1 MVETPNKYVT
11 CYVKNGKVVDQHFLS
26 SPDEV
31 KTMEA
36 VGRAKGY
43 ETETYVIDCCSL
55 SEKSES
61 VENDIA
67 QSEEPSQQHKR
78 PWNKWVK
85 CIETGQVFPT
95 VRECSNQMGIPYM
108 TIINCIKNGNATRNY
123 HFVVE
128 YERTEAFRNMQNHT
142 KKIGSPPR
150 KIICVTTGKCYE
162 SVKDCLREC
171 HLPVNSFYRALHS
184 GSFIKGLLFRY
195 AE

>member
-1 MVETPNKYVT
+1 MVETSNKYVT

-43 ETETYVIDCCSL
+43 ETETYAIDCCSL

-95 VRECSNQMGIPYM
+95 VRECSSQMGIPYM
-108 TIINCIKNGNATRNY
+108 TLRMAMLHETITLWSS
-123 HFVVE
+123 
-128 YERTEAFRNMQNHT
+128 M
-142 KKIGSPPR
+142 
-150 KIICVTTGKCYE
+150 
-162 SVKDCLREC
+162 SVPK
-171 HLPVNSFYRALHS
+171 HS
-184 GSFIKGLLFRY
+184 GTCKTTQRRLGRRR
-195 AE
+195 AR